1 MRIIQGTHRG
11 RRIKIPAGFKL
22 RPTTDIAKESIF
34 NVIFNYYDFDNISVL
49 DLFSG
54 TGSIS
59 YEFLSRG
66 CPELTAIEKNSKH
79 ADFIENTAE
88 SLGFE
93 NIRVLKADAFEFIKA
108 GGKQYDLIFADPP
121 FEIDNYEDIP
131 QLIFQNKL
139 LTDVGTLIVE
149 HPPTVDFSDFE
160 YFHELRKYG
169 KVQFSIFMY
178 PD

>member
-11 RRIKIPAGFKL
+11 RRISVPAGFKL

-34 NVIFNYYDFDNISVL
+34 NVLNNYYDFDNISVL
-49 DLFSG
+49 DLFAG

-66 CPELTAIEKNSKH
+66 CTELLAIEKNPKH
-79 ADFIENTAE
+79 ADFISRTAE

-93 NIRVLKADAFEFIKA
+93 NFRILKADVFEFIKA

-121 FEIDNYEDIP
+121 FDIDNYEAIP
-131 QLIFQNKL
+131 QFIFQSEL
-139 LTDVGTLIVE
+139 LTDVGTLVLE
-149 HPPTVDFSDFE
+149 HPPTVAFTDFDF
-160 YFHELRKYG
+160 FHEQRNYG